1 MGPGDAIRVCG
12 APGDSEWEQGGT
24 RRCHPSLRGDR
35 PAGHQSVSPA
45 ATAPPPQAELA
56 RPGPGPGAVGSES
69 PNQPPQRI
77 GATLP
82 TRSRAECPPAEPRAS
97 CTPPQHGT
105 RALCAPHAAWG
116 AARTAASLRRTLWIH
131 CARHGQQRA
140 RRIGSDGACRYRA
153 APRHT
158 LPNGHAVLGALPAH
172 PSVLPPPPPN
182 LPSFRLEE
190 DRRELGGGE
199 CGLGRHDSDRLRHGS
214 HWKGFDN
221 EVGAGWGIRVG
232 GCGGPGGKGVV
243 TASYRS
249 ARCSPRC
256 RRRRWNRRAQ
266 GHQGLRGCR
275 MPEHGGDGRRRR
287 PVRHGNVDG

>member
-1 MGPGDAIRVCG
+1 MHPSAARHSCSLRAPRSVGGCSHGRKPQEDALDTLCASRPATRAAHRKRRRMPLPCG
-12 APGDSEWEQGGT
+12 ATAHFAKWP
-24 RRCHPSLRGDR
+24 RCPR
-35 PAGHQSVSPA
+35 SPA
-45 ATAPPPQAELA
+45 
-56 RPGPGPGAVGSES
+56 RS
-69 PNQPPQRI
+69 P
-77 GATLP
+77 
-82 TRSRAECPPAEPRAS
+82 
-97 CTPPQHGT
+97 
-105 RALCAPHAAWG
+105 LCA
-116 AARTAASLRRTLWIH
+116 T
-131 CARHGQQRA
+131 
-140 RRIGSDGACRYRA
+140 
-153 APRHT
+153 
-158 LPNGHAVLGALPAH
+158 
-172 PSVLPPPPPN
+172 PPPN

-287 PVRHGNVDG
+287 HVRHGSVDVSPQRD